1 MLHLKAIFFHL
12 IFRLCKF
19 GQKIWR
25 PKQMQSH
32 WGWRQRLP
40 SCWNLCC
47 GIKTALN
54 HPLSTFSLGN
64 FLAGNKKVLSL
75 LLAKRYFVG
84 EEERSSGAHL
94 IIHFGIS
101 SLPLALPSQGYF
113 SDWYGRQLTISNLAW
128 FPIKSVKPF
137 SELQEI
143 LQSIPYKMIT

>member
-1 MLHLKAIFFHL
+1 MNPVFSSHFQTRQVWKKIGDPNN
-12 IFRLCKF
+12 CKVIEV
-19 GQKIWR
+19 GGR
-25 PKQMQSH
+25 
-32 WGWRQRLP
+32 RLP